1 MKDSLSGYFH
11 HTAGK
16 SHSGQ
21 NSPVGRSPAGERRT
35 GGVAGPQRGQGLSRR
50 SRPSTPPPFRPAA
63 VRSGFLRYPS
73 MRREPGHLARPTPER
88 LIAGRAGMSFTQEA
102 VTQQMLLRSAIIL
115 SGLRWSAVSFRCIE
129 PNGSV
134 LCRVSVWQITHL
146 TKRRRQASRD
156 PYLNGKIVVSAASL
170 ELLCS
175 RASAWP
181 SRRCARGWRRWPRRS
196 LTATGL

>member
-1 MKDSLSGYFH
+1 MLSSWESKD
-11 HTAGK
+11 K
-16 SHSGQ
+16 
-21 NSPVGRSPAGERRT
+21 
-35 GGVAGPQRGQGLSRR
+35 
-50 SRPSTPPPFRPAA
+50 PPFRPAA
-63 VRSGFLRYPS
+63 VRSSFLRYPS
-73 MRREPGHLARPTPER
+73 MRREPSHLARPTPER
-88 LIAGRAGMSFTQEA
+88 LIAGRAGMLFTQEA

-129 PNGSV
+129 PHGSV

-181 SRRCARGWRRWPRRS
+181 SRRCARATLSRRGLDDRRGRY
-196 LTATGL
+196 LTGSQRSERRLTRRLKNVRQ